1 MAAVELPW
9 VTGYPHLVATCG
21 SSPAARWATAISCV
35 LIVYPA
41 LVVGKR
47 VGDQMQHASQNRPG
61 AGRTRCPI
69 S

>member
-1 MAAVELPW
+1 MRPW

-21 SSPAARWATAISCV
+21 SSPASRWASAISCV

-41 LVVGKR
+41 LVVGQR
-47 VGDQMQHASQNRPG
+47 VGDQVQHPPRNPLRPR
-61 AGRTRCPI
+61 AGRCADLV